1 MPDEVRERAYAM
13 ADRAQHDEGA
23 NDGDDEREV
32 VIDRFRIPRSLE
44 PTMLPDPSSKRPS
57 GLGML
62 FRLGAAIALAI
73 TIAWLVAGRLPG
85 LNLLP
90 DRLSDTTSGPIA
102 DGTSQLVIATPA
114 PAAVDDLIPLGIS
127 LANAAN
133 GDAIVLSGLP
143 DGSNITGGRPV
154 GSNGWHL
161 YAYEIDGV
169 AIRPAPGFVGDA
181 DITVELQHRQQVVD
195 RRPLHL
201 EWTGA
206 PGAMAVPSVMPPQ
219 GAAPMDGA
227 TVRRLPADEVTALL
241 RRGQDLVASGD
252 LAAARLLLQRAAEA
266 SDARAALAL
275 AATYDPVVLEQ
286 MRTQGIAADPSLAR
300 SWYERAKQFGSAEA
314 TRRLEVLAA
323 SHDR

>member
-13 ADRAQHDEGA
+13 ADREQLDERT
-23 NDGDDEREV
+23 NDDDEREV

-62 FRLGAAIALAI
+62 FRLGAAIALAV

-85 LNLLP
+85 VNLRP

-161 YAYEIDGV
+161 YAYEIDGA

-181 DITVELQHRQQVVD
+181 DVTVELHHRQQVVD

-206 PGAMAVPSVMPPQ
+206 PGAMAVPSVTPQ
-219 GAAPMDGA
+219 GAAPMAGA
-227 TVRRLPADEVTALL
+227 TVRRLAADEVTALL
-241 RRGQDLVASGD
+241 KRGQDLVASGD

-266 SDARAALAL
+266 GDARAALAL

-286 MRTQGIAADPSLAR
+286 MRTQGITADPSLAR
-300 SWYERAKQFGSAEA
+300 AWYERAKQFGSAEA